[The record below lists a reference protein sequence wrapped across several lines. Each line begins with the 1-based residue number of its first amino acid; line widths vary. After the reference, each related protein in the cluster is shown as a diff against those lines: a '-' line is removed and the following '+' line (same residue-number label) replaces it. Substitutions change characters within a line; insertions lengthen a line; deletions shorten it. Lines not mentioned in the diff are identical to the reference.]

1 MSRPDGR
8 RACPGTVGNRIL
20 SHVDR
25 PLTPIPLPGPATDVI
40 RRAIAETGPI
50 SFEHFM
56 ALALYAP
63 EVGYYEQPERPIGRS
78 GDFYTSVSVG
88 PLFGMLLAE
97 QLTTWSRASGASEW
111 HWIEAGAHDGQLAC
125 DILNALDLWH
135 PEDQPRVHYHILEPS
150 QVARQRQETR
160 LSPIPSGVRWS
171 RDWSELPSA
180 ARRQGIL
187 VANELLD
194 ALPLQRW
201 TWQAASR
208 TWWEMGVDFQTDRF
222 VTTTLPAD
230 RDRQPSIAPE
240 LADVLPDGWILER
253 CPAAEKWWGEAASTL
268 SSGRLLAFDYGED
281 SPQGCNPGSP
291 SGTARAYFRHQRCD
305 DLLDQPGAQD
315 LTAHVAFDRI
325 RAEAEVRGW
334 QTDALLP
341 QGRWLGR
348 VATEILRRNG
358 PDAVWLAA
366 QARALQSLTHPGHLG
381 LAFKVLSQ
389 HRP

>member
-1 MSRPDGR
+1 VTSLPS
-8 RACPGTVGNRIL
+8 PNPTL
-20 SHVDR
+20 PSH
-25 PLTPIPLPGPATDVI
+25 GPATEI
-40 RRAIAETGPI
+40 IAQAIAENGPI

-63 EVGYYEQPERPIGRS
+63 EVGYYQQPHRPIGRS

-88 PLFGMLLAE
+88 PAFGMLLAE
-97 QLTTWSRASGASEW
+97 QLVSWSRTNQSTGTTEW

-125 DILNALDLWH
+125 DILKALDLWH
-135 PEDQPRVHYHILEPS
+135 PEDRPRVHYHILEPS
-150 QVARQRQETR
+150 AVARQRQEQF
-160 LSPIPSGVRWS
+160 LGPCSSSVRWS
-171 RDWSELPSA
+171 RDWSEIPPA
-180 ARRQGIL
+180 ACRHGIL
-187 VANELLD
+187 FANELLD

-201 TWQAASR
+201 SWQATSR
-208 TWWEMGVDFQTDRF
+208 FWLELGVDVQNDRF
-222 VTTTLPAD
+222 VTTTLPENLG
-230 RDRQPSIAPE
+230 RQPAIAPE
-240 LADVLPDGWILER
+240 ITEVLPDGWILER
-253 CPAAEKWWGEAASTL
+253 CPAAEQWWNDAATAL
-268 SSGRLLAFDYGED
+268 SSGRLLAFDYGDD
-281 SPQGCNPGSP
+281 SPQGCNPNAP
-291 SGTARAYFRHQRCD
+291 TGTARAYFRHQRCD
-305 DLLDQPGAQD
+305 DLLDRPGAQD

-325 RAEAEVRGW
+325 RAVAELQGW

-366 QARALQSLTHPGHLG
+366 QSRALQSLTHPGHLG